1 MPAFKFE
8 RKEAGMRAIAITDY
22 DTHEHNVTAVHEP
35 HPDRVNAL
43 IDLVNQADGFAPR
56 AELVSGGAEAAPALG
71 AAGGVALSGRTSSA
85 TNVIASA
92 DASAIAQLAELVAG
106 GEVEPTIDAVLTF
119 EETPASI
126 EQSTAVKRGT
136 IAISLADRR

>member
-1 MPAFKFE
+1 
-8 RKEAGMRAIAITDY
+8 MRAIAMKDY
-22 DTHEHNVTAVHEP
+22 DTHEHNATAVHEP

-43 IDLVNQADGFAPR
+43 IDLVNQTDGFAPR
-56 AELVSGGAEAAPALG
+56 AELVRGAEAAPSLG
-71 AAGGVALSGRTSSA
+71 AAGEAALSGRTSTA

-92 DASAIAQLAELVAG
+92 NASAVARLAELVAG
-106 GEVEPTIDAVLTF
+106 GEVEPTIDAVLTL

-136 IAISLADRR
+136 TAIFLADRR